1 MVVLHRICHL
11 SAKKV
16 KSQRWMLTHHSRV
29 GGLRK
34 AHACE
39 KGFSPESSRN
49 RRLGFMALTHLTSA
63 RCWRSNRQ
71 KLCDAFF
78 CSSIWFRSFLGSV
91 QGPFSDQHCCTVDLG
106 VQPWPGAV
114 PEVCFAIQARFHQ
127 CYQIASNFSIS
138 WLWSSVFSHEV
149 GNICNFWYEDSM
161 RGCERIQYD
170 LYIYIYTVSD
180 FSSPKKICSLA
191 MQYLLL
197 HLGTHA
203 TPKGGGW
210 AGGRLESWLFRGSS
224 QTLSSQTPG
233 ASVNVQ
239 LLLG

>member
-11 SAKKV
+11 SAKEV

-106 VQPWPGAV
+106 VRPWPGAV
-114 PEVCFAIQARFHQ
+114 PEVCLAIQARFHQ
-127 CYQIASNFSIS
+127 CYKLPPISQFPGSDLQFLAMRWAIFAIFGMRIVWEDVRGFS
-138 WLWSSVFSHEV
+138 
-149 GNICNFWYEDSM
+149 M
-161 RGCERIQYD
+161 T
-170 LYIYIYTVSD
+170 YIYIY
-180 FSSPKKICSLA
+180 I
-191 MQYLLL
+191 Q
-197 HLGTHA
+197 
-203 TPKGGGW
+203 
-210 AGGRLESWLFRGSS
+210 
-224 QTLSSQTPG
+224 
-233 ASVNVQ
+233 
-239 LLLG
+239 

>member
-1 MVVLHRICHL
+1 MLILEHVFLSISGQVSYSLSFHFIILVLYFDGSSPSYL
-11 SAKKV
+11 SFECKKV

-114 PEVCFAIQARFHQ
+114 PEVCLAIQARFHQ

-170 LYIYIYTVSD
+170 LYIYI
-180 FSSPKKICSLA
+180 
-191 MQYLLL
+191 Q
-197 HLGTHA
+197 
-203 TPKGGGW
+203 
-210 AGGRLESWLFRGSS
+210 
-224 QTLSSQTPG
+224 
-233 ASVNVQ
+233 
-239 LLLG
+239 

>member
-114 PEVCFAIQARFHQ
+114 PEVCLAIQARFHQ

-170 LYIYIYTVSD
+170 LYIYIYIYSKR
-180 FSSPKKICSLA
+180 F
-191 MQYLLL
+191 
-197 HLGTHA
+197 
-203 TPKGGGW
+203 
-210 AGGRLESWLFRGSS
+210 
-224 QTLSSQTPG
+224 
-233 ASVNVQ
+233 
-239 LLLG
+239 